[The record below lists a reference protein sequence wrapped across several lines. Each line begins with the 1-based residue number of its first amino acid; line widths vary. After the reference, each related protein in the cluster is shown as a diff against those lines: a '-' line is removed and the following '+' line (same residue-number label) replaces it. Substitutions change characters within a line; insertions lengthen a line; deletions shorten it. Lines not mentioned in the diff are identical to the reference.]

1 MFWWRTMARRW
12 SAILVCPWN
21 WQEIASYGLVKRKT
35 PPSVR
40 SAHKHSL
47 NWNIITT
54 WSCWNLGHV
63 GSYLR
68 IRCPELPI
76 QTHHKSTF
84 PPHTCTVCCL
94 GGHNPL
100 HGPGSAGGSGE
111 PQGLRVGFETGGHVC
126 HRPHLLGNLHEMHWP
141 FSRWGMRLHKQQQA
155 CRNSI
160 LLVKQS

>member
-35 PPSVR
+35 LPSVR

-84 PPHTCTVCCL
+84 PPHTCIV
-94 GGHNPL
+94 
-100 HGPGSAGGSGE
+100 
-111 PQGLRVGFETGGHVC
+111 
-126 HRPHLLGNLHEMHWP
+126 LL
-141 FSRWGMRLHKQQQA
+141 SRWAQSATWPRKCWRERWTSGTVSRLWNRWTCMPSASSTGKPSWDALTFFQV
-155 CRNSI
+155 RNATAQTTASM
-160 LLVKQS
+160 